1 MVDLRSI
8 SHNMGVKKYRLSCS
22 QRHIRPVYHTARP
35 KTQQAGQQG
44 LVQYKGPPAS
54 KDKALHASFLWASHP
69 NHTSFPHGPR
79 IGKALTFPHEISGFL
94 TRFKYEKRPRLDSA
108 HEKATL
114 RSLPFLLLS
123 SSSAPPFSE
132 SFLSTVVERH
142 V

>member
-1 MVDLRSI
+1 MVDLRST

-22 QRHIRPVYHTARP
+22 QRHIRPVYHAARP
-35 KTQQAGQQG
+35 QTQQAGQQG
-44 LVQYKGPPAS
+44 LVQYKDPPAS
-54 KDKALHASFLWASHP
+54 KDKGSSCFLLVG
-69 NHTSFPHGPR
+69 FPPESYILPIR
-79 IGKALTFPHEISGFL
+79 AQDWKALAFPHEISGFL

-132 SFLSTVVERH
+132 SFLSAVVERH